1 VANAVREDHRLRRE
15 TLASKERERCRV
27 ESEPMN
33 VVLTVEHHYHRT
45 PDGAVWTQ
53 AVFAYPTWARYLAV
67 FDHVR
72 VVARVRESESVP
84 QDWIRADGEGVSFAA
99 VPDYLGPWQYLMRAG
114 QVQRLA
120 RNAVGI
126 RDAVILLFHGHIACC
141 IEPMLRRTGH
151 PFGVYIN
158 GDPYDAFSPGSVD
171 HPLRPLFRW
180 WFTRL
185 LKRQVAA
192 ACAVAYISEVPLRRR
207 YPPAPG
213 TFSTTFAHGI
223 MPAEAFVSVPRPLD
237 TQRRALTLIM
247 VGTLSQ
253 LYKCPDVLIDAV
265 AACVREGLDLRL
277 VVVGDGKHRRELQ
290 ARAEAVGLGERVCFK
305 GQLTAGDAVRA
316 QLDRADL
323 FVLPSRAEALGRAI
337 VEAMARALPCIGSTV
352 GGIPELLLPEDMVFP
367 GDATALAR
375 KIREVATDPARMA
388 RMSARNLEKAKQY
401 RDDILADR
409 RIAFYRYV
417 REKTEKWLRRQS
429 A

>member
-1 VANAVREDHRLRRE
+1 
-15 TLASKERERCRV
+15 
-27 ESEPMN
+27 MN

-53 AVFAYPTWARYLAV
+53 AVFAYPAWTPYLAV
-67 FDHVR
+67 FDQVR
-72 VVARVRESESVP
+72 VVARVRESASVP
-84 QDWIRADGEGVSFAA
+84 QDWIRADGEGVSFAG

-120 RNAVGI
+120 RNAVGR
-126 RDAVILLFHGHIACC
+126 RDAVILLVHGHIACC

-151 PFGVYIN
+151 PYGVYIN

-171 HPLRPLFRW
+171 HRLRPFFRW
-180 WFTRL
+180 YFTHR
-185 LKRQVAA
+185 LKRQAAA
-192 ACAVAYISEVPLRRR
+192 ACAVAYLADVPLRQR

-213 TFSTTFAHGI
+213 AFSAHFAHGL
-223 MPAEAFVSVPRPLD
+223 MPAEAFVSVPRPPD
-237 TQRRALTLIM
+237 PQRRALTLIM

-253 LYKCPDVLIDAV
+253 LYKSPDVLIDAV
-265 AACVREGLDLRL
+265 AVCVREGLDLKL

-290 ARAEAVGLGERVCFK
+290 ARAKALGLGERVCFK

-316 QLDRADL
+316 QLDQADL

-337 VEAMARALPCIGSTV
+337 IEAMARALPCIGSTV
-352 GGIPELLLPEDMVFP
+352 GGIPELLLPEDVVPP
-367 GDATALAR
+367 GDVTALAR

-401 RDDILADR
+401 RTEMMADR
-409 RIAFYRYV
+409 RLAFYRYV
-417 REKTEKWLRRQS
+417 RDRTEAWLRRKGAEPVTTHRWEQR
-429 A
+429 